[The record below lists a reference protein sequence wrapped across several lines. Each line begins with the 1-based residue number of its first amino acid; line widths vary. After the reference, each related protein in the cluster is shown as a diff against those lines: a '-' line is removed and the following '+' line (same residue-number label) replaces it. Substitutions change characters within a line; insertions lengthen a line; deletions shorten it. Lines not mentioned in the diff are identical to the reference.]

1 MARRALGGREARRDV
16 IRYCSTERRGAL
28 PSRLVAAV
36 AVRVRYRKGV
46 VAAYVAV
53 RAGRHFPRRRH
64 LMRARQGPARGAVV
78 EGRRGP
84 GDRAMACRAVGR
96 RKWRSGCRVRRII
109 GLLPGRQMAS
119 RVPAVG
125 RGSRQRVVVVD
136 VAVRAG
142 RHFARRRHLV
152 RIGQRETRRTV
163 IKDCSSPRNGV
174 MACRAVRDG
183 KRRSRSCVRG
193 VIGLLPGG
201 QMASRIPAVVR
212 HDTQAVVTVDVAG
225 FAGRHLAAVGHQG
238 VRVRQRETE
247 RGVVELAVGP
257 LRDGVALGASHSR
270 RGKARLDVIR
280 HRAAERRRTVP
291 RRLVA
296 AHAVGRVQRV
306 IIVDVAG
313 RAGRG

>member
-1 MARRALGGREARRDV
+1 
-16 IRYCSTERRGAL
+16 
-28 PSRLVAAV
+28 
-36 AVRVRYRKGV
+36 
-46 VAAYVAV
+46 
-53 RAGRHFPRRRH
+53 
-64 LMRARQGPARGAVV
+64 
-78 EGRRGP
+78 
-84 GDRAMACRAVGR
+84 
-96 RKWRSGCRVRRII
+96 VRRII

-125 RGSRQRVVVVD
+125 RGSRQRVVIVD

-152 RIGQRETRRTV
+152 CIGQRETRRTV
-163 IKDCSSPRNGV
+163 IKDCRCPRNGV

-183 KRRSRSCVRG
+183 KRRSRSCVRR

-212 HDTQAVVTVDVAG
+212 HDTQAVVTIDVAG

-238 VRVRQRETE
+238 VRVRQREPE
-247 RGVVELAVGP
+247 RVVVELAVGP
-257 LRDGVALGASHSR
+257 LRDGVALGASHG
-270 RGKARLDVIR
+270 RGGKPRLDVIR

-306 IIVDVAG
+306 IIADVAG
-313 RAGRG
+313 YAGRG

>member
-1 MARRALGGREARRDV
+1 M
-16 IRYCSTERRGAL
+16 
-28 PSRLVAAV
+28 
-36 AVRVRYRKGV
+36 
-46 VAAYVAV
+46 
-53 RAGRHFPRRRH
+53 
-64 LMRARQGPARGAVV
+64 
-78 EGRRGP
+78 
-84 GDRAMACRAVGR
+84 
-96 RKWRSGCRVRRII
+96 RRII

-125 RGSRQRVVVVD
+125 RGSRQRVVIV
-136 VAVRAG
+136 
-142 RHFARRRHLV
+142 HLV

-174 MACRAVRDG
+174 MAGRAVRDG
-183 KRRSRSCVRG
+183 KRRSRSCVRR
-193 VIGLLPGG
+193 VIGLLPGR
-201 QMASRIPAVVR
+201 QMASGIPAVVR
-212 HDTQAVVTVDVAG
+212 HDTQAVVTVDVAR

-238 VRVRQRETE
+238 VRVRQREPE

-257 LRDGVALGASHSR
+257 LRDGVALGASHGR

-280 HRAAERRRTVP
+280 HRAAEGRRTVP

-313 RAGRG
+313 YAGRG